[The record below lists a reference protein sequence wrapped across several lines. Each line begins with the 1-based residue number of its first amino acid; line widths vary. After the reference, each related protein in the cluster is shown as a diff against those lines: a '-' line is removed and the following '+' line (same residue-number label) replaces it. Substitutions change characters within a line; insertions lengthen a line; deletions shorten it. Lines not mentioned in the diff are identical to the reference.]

1 MMKKKLAALFCCVCL
16 FAAAIAAPGGF
27 VAKAATT
34 VGAFTVTGGTN
45 GTDYTFEKGDTATV
59 KNGQLTVLTSTKL
72 TITTNGK
79 VTTDCIVIKKN
90 VAAHIVLDSLHI
102 NTVMNDQVRRF
113 PPALKIE
120 DDSTANVTVEIVGSV
135 SLISGMG
142 YAGIQKTGGADSGT
156 LRITGKTDSFL
167 KAYGGRNAA
176 GIGGISEYNQNH
188 SVYHIYIEGGAVSAF
203 GGLYGA
209 AIGCGA
215 SNRDCGDIRITNA
228 SVKTTP
234 GEGAAAIGSGRFVDE
249 ATTTCTAT
257 KDGKTPVY
265 LCLIPPAKKTL
276 TIDGVAYTP
285 RHDYII
291 NKVCAYLPAGYHR
304 IVRDGTPSV
313 CLTDAD
319 GNITDVAYTVRYD
332 SNGGSLSYPSKT
344 VTNRN
349 TALWL
354 PDNET
359 REGYLFSG
367 WLYKGRILPAGVT
380 LEDIE
385 GDLSVTDITLTAV
398 WTPTKQVMSDLD
410 TLKNAVKALTDAL
423 NNKIDVAS
431 FNLAVNN
438 LNQNIFSAEQR
449 AKQFATDAD
458 SALRTELLAEIEK
471 AKQAAA
477 EGAGPAIEAAKKE
490 LAAAID
496 KKADAETVNAA
507 IKNLNTAIENAEKAA
522 KAYADA
528 QDERLKTELSN
539 SIAAAK
545 ADAVAAAN
553 AALETA
559 KKELSAAIDK
569 KADAATVNAAIE
581 NLNVAIENAETA
593 AKAYADVQDAK
604 LKAALES
611 AIAAAKADAVAAA
624 NAALET
630 AKKELAAAIDKKA
643 DAETVNAAIKNLNA
657 AIENAE
663 TAAKAYADAQDAKLK
678 AELSNSIAAAKAE
691 LSDVIAAL
699 AENVDRAKDALRKA
713 LADGDAALEEKIKAL
728 DAALR
733 ALDEAYRA
741 ADKEQDALTEQK
753 TADAKAVMS
762 AASLTL
768 AERLDTVE
776 KKLHTHTVVTAA
788 AIAVFALFD
797 AAAVALFIARKKKT

>member
-102 NTVMNDQVRRF
+102 NTVMNDRVRRF
-113 PPALKIE
+113 PPAVKIE

-156 LRITGKTDSFL
+156 LRITGTTDSFL

-332 SNGGSLSYPSKT
+332 SNGGSHSYPSKT

-367 WLYKGRILPAGVT
+367 WLYKGRILSAGVT

-431 FNLAVNN
+431 FNLAVSN

-490 LAAAID
+490 LSDAID

-507 IKNLNTAIENAEKAA
+507 IENLNT
-522 KAYADA
+522 
-528 QDERLKTELSN
+528 
-539 SIAAAK
+539 
-545 ADAVAAAN
+545 
-553 AALETA
+553 
-559 KKELSAAIDK
+559 
-569 KADAATVNAAIE
+569 
-581 NLNVAIENAETA
+581 
-593 AKAYADVQDAK
+593 
-604 LKAALES
+604 
-611 AIAAAKADAVAAA
+611 
-624 NAALET
+624 
-630 AKKELAAAIDKKA
+630 
-643 DAETVNAAIKNLNA
+643 

-678 AELSNSIAAAKAE
+678 AELSNSIAAAKADAVTAANTALETAKKELADAIDKKADAETVNAAIKNLNTAIENAETAAKAYADAQDAKLKAALESAITAAKAE
-691 LSDVIAAL
+691 LSAAIAAL

-776 KKLHTHTVVTAA
+776 KKLHTLTVVTAA

-797 AAAVALFIARKKKT
+797 AAAVALFIARKKKK

>member
-45 GTDYTFEKGDTATV
+45 GTDYTFENGDTATA

-102 NTVMNDQVRRF
+102 NTVMNDRVRRF

-367 WLYKGRILPAGVT
+367 WLYKGRILSAGVT

-410 TLKNAVKALTDAL
+410 TLRSAVKALTDAL

-431 FNLAVNN
+431 FNLAVSN

-490 LAAAID
+490 LSTAID

-507 IKNLNTAIENAEKAA
+507 IENLNAAIENAETAA

-528 QDERLKTELSN
+528 QDAKLKAALES

-545 ADAVAAAN
+545 ADAIAAAS

-569 KADAATVNAAIE
+569 KADA
-581 NLNVAIENAETA
+581 
-593 AKAYADVQDAK
+593 
-604 LKAALES
+604 
-611 AIAAAKADAVAAA
+611 
-624 NAALET
+624 
-630 AKKELAAAIDKKA
+630 
-643 DAETVNAAIKNLNA
+643 ETVNVAIKNLNA

-678 AELSNSIAAAKAE
+678 AALESAITAAKAE
-691 LSDVIAAL
+691 LSAAIAAL

-776 KKLHTHTVVTAA
+776 KKLHTLTVVTAA
-788 AIAVFALFD
+788 AIAIFALFD
-797 AAAVALFIARKKKT
+797 AAALALFIARKKKT

>member
-27 VAKAATT
+27 VAKAAMT

-45 GTDYTFEKGDTATV
+45 GTDYTFENGDTATA

-102 NTVMNDQVRRF
+102 NTVMNDRVRRF
-113 PPALKIE
+113 PPAVKIE

-156 LRITGKTDSFL
+156 LRITGTTDSFL

-332 SNGGSLSYPSKT
+332 SNGGSHSYPSKT

-367 WLYKGRILPAGVT
+367 WLYKGRILSAGVT

-431 FNLAVNN
+431 FNLAVSN

-490 LAAAID
+490 LSDAIDKKADAETVNAAIENLNTAIENAEKAAKAYADAQDAKLKATLESAIAAAKADAVAAASAALETAKKELADAID

-507 IKNLNTAIENAEKAA
+507 IKNLNTAIENAE
-522 KAYADA
+522 
-528 QDERLKTELSN
+528 
-539 SIAAAK
+539 
-545 ADAVAAAN
+545 
-553 AALETA
+553 
-559 KKELSAAIDK
+559 
-569 KADAATVNAAIE
+569 
-581 NLNVAIENAETA
+581 
-593 AKAYADVQDAK
+593 
-604 LKAALES
+604 
-611 AIAAAKADAVAAA
+611 
-624 NAALET
+624 
-630 AKKELAAAIDKKA
+630 
-643 DAETVNAAIKNLNA
+643 
-657 AIENAE
+657 

-678 AELSNSIAAAKAE
+678 AALESAITAAKAE
-691 LSDVIAAL
+691 QSAAIAAL

-776 KKLHTHTVVTAA
+776 KKLHTLTVVTAA

-797 AAAVALFIARKKKT
+797 AAAVALFIARKKKK

>member
-559 KKELSAAIDK
+559 KKEL
-569 KADAATVNAAIE
+569 
-581 NLNVAIENAETA
+581 
-593 AKAYADVQDAK
+593 
-604 LKAALES
+604 
-611 AIAAAKADAVAAA
+611 
-624 NAALET
+624 
-630 AKKELAAAIDKKA
+630 AAAIDKKA

>member
-79 VTTDCIVIKKN
+79 VTTDCIVIKKD

-367 WLYKGRILPAGVT
+367 WLYKGRILSAGVT

-410 TLKNAVKALTDAL
+410 TLRSAVKALTDAL

-431 FNLAVNN
+431 FNLAVSN

-490 LAAAID
+490 LSDAID

-507 IKNLNTAIENAEKAA
+507 IENLNAAIENAETAA

-528 QDERLKTELSN
+528 QDAKLKAALES

-545 ADAVAAAN
+545 ADAIAAAS

-569 KADAATVNAAIE
+569 KADA
-581 NLNVAIENAETA
+581 
-593 AKAYADVQDAK
+593 
-604 LKAALES
+604 
-611 AIAAAKADAVAAA
+611 
-624 NAALET
+624 
-630 AKKELAAAIDKKA
+630 
-643 DAETVNAAIKNLNA
+643 ETVNVAIKNLNA

-678 AELSNSIAAAKAE
+678 AALESAITAAKAE
-691 LSDVIAAL
+691 LSAAIAAL

-776 KKLHTHTVVTAA
+776 KKLHTLTVVTAA